1 MQSSVPDLLKASS
14 VKPAINSPVTHLNSL
29 DGLRAIAALLVL
41 FTHGLSAHLWTGYN
55 VSSIGVAVFFS
66 LSGFLMGYLYL
77 EKKPDAQVIK
87 NYLISRFSRIAPA
100 YLFTIIVA
108 FVIYSY
114 LDHEFIYKIDLHN
127 LVRHLL
133 FSGNVA
139 VFWSI
144 PPEVQFYVFFIFIW
158 LAFFQYRQ
166 GSFNMIMLVAAVI
179 LLMLMVRN
187 HVPGTTLPSKIH
199 FFALGCAAGVL
210 RRKMAINATVLL
222 NVLQAAAFLGLII
235 YGTYLVSVHDYRYPY
250 AIFHYAL
257 LTAMTVFILS
267 YQTGFTQ
274 CVLANKLLMAIGQW
288 SFSLYLSHEAVM
300 YFMTHYV
307 HGLPRLLMAAGTVI
321 LAIILSW
328 LMYSLIEVPT
338 QAALK
343 RRLTR
348 K

>member
-1 MQSSVPDLLKASS
+1 M
-14 VKPAINSPVTHLNSL
+14 KPAINSPVTHLNSL
-29 DGLRAIAALLVL
+29 DGLRAIAALLVV

-77 EKKPDAQVIK
+77 EKKPDAKVIR

-100 YLFTIIVA
+100 YLFTIIAA
-108 FVIYSY
+108 FMIYNY
-114 LDHEFIYKIDLHN
+114 VDHQFVYNIDQHN
-127 LVRHLL
+127 VMRHLL
-133 FSGNVA
+133 FSGNIS

-158 LAFFQYRQ
+158 LAFFQYKH
-166 GSFNMIMLVAAVI
+166 GSFNMVVLVAAVI
-179 LLMLMVRN
+179 FVMLLVRN

-199 FFALGCAAGVL
+199 FFALGCAAGML
-210 RRKMAINATVLL
+210 RKRIAIDANWWLNA
-222 NVLQAAAFLGLII
+222 LQVVAFLGLII

-257 LTAMTVFILS
+257 LTAFTVFILS

-307 HGLPRLLMAAGTVI
+307 HGLPRALMAIGTVI
-321 LAIILSW
+321 LAITLSW
-328 LMYSLIEVPT
+328 LMYSLLEVPA
-338 QAALK
+338 QATLK
-343 RRLTR
+343 RHLIR